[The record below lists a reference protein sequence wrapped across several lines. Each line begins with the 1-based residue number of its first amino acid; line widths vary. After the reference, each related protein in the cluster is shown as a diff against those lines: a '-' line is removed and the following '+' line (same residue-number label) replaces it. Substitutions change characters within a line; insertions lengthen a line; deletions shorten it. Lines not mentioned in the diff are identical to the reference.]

1 MIPATTPAPTSPE
14 TAGKTAGMLP
24 SPAALSRQEILQYL
38 EGGDD
43 PGLFALAREM
53 RARVFGLDVYLRG
66 IVEFSNHCRMTCHY
80 CGLRAANEKLQRYRL
95 TPQEI
100 LQAASRAPELGLGTV
115 VLQSGEDLYYD
126 AQKVGGIVSQIKQRL
141 GLAVTLSL
149 GERPFEELAFW
160 RRCGADRYLLKFET
174 GNAGL
179 HARLRPG
186 RTMER
191 RLACLRDLQELGYEA
206 GSGVIVGLP
215 GQGLDDLADAILLL
229 QGLDL
234 DMLSA
239 GPFLPHPDT
248 PLGREP
254 AGSVALS
261 LRVMALLRLLAPG
274 CNIPATSA
282 LEVARPEGRL
292 LGLQAGA
299 NVIMPTITPQHVRAG
314 YAIYPGKN
322 APDDDVQELVSVIK
336 KTIRQAG
343 LRPSADLGPAPRRR
357 AVTQGADNV

>member
-1 MIPATTPAPTSPE
+1 MIPDAVT
-14 TAGKTAGMLP
+14 
-24 SPAALSRQEILQYL
+24 LSRQEILQYL
-38 EGGDD
+38 QGLDD
-43 PGLFALAREM
+43 AGLFAQARDM
-53 RARVFGLDVYLRG
+53 RQRACGKDVYLRG

-95 TPQEI
+95 TQQEI
-100 LQAASRAPELGLGTV
+100 LQAASRATELGLGTV
-115 VLQSGEDLYYD
+115 VLQSGEDLSYD
-126 AQKVGGIVSQIKQRL
+126 AHTVGGIVSEIKQRL

-149 GERPFEELAFW
+149 GERPFDELALW
-160 RRCGADRYLLKFET
+160 RDCGADRYLLKFET

-186 RTMER
+186 RTLEQ
-191 RLACLRDLQELGYEA
+191 RLACLRELQELGYEA
-206 GSGVIVGLP
+206 GSGIIVGLP
-215 GQGLDDLADAILLL
+215 GQTPDDLAEALLLL

-248 PLGREP
+248 PLGRAP
-254 AGSVALS
+254 AGSVPLS
-261 LRVMALLRLLAPG
+261 LRVMALLRLLSPG
-274 CNIPATSA
+274 SNIPATSA

-299 NVIMPTITPQHVRAG
+299 NVIMPTITPKHVCAG

-322 APDDDVQELVSVIK
+322 APDDDVEVLVWTVRQ
-336 KTIRQAG
+336 TIDQAG
-343 LRPSADLGPAPRRR
+343 LRPSAHAGTAPRRR
-357 AVTQGADNV
+357 ALNQGADNV